1 MNSADDQQ
9 GRVTGC
15 RGGKVQIDAQAGQH
29 IMVQAQQQ
37 QQQQQQLRRGCQL
50 SEGKGSGQQL
60 QVGSQLHGSSGTH
73 LQQAVVI

>member
-9 GRVTGC
+9 GGVTGC

-37 QQQQQQLRRGCQL
+37 QQQLRRGCQL

-60 QVGSQLHGSSGTH
+60 QVGSQRHGSSGTH

>member
-1 MNSADDQQ
+1 MNSANDQQ

-15 RGGKVQIDAQAGQH
+15 RGGKVQIDAQARQH

-37 QQQQQQLRRGCQL
+37 QQQQQLRRGCQV
-50 SEGKGSGQQL
+50 SESESSGQQL
-60 QVGSQLHGSSGTH
+60 QVGSQRHGSSGTH